1 VDEVRWLG
9 EDEQGAWRAWL
20 AVGAQLSSRLHREL
34 QAQSGLS
41 LADYDVLVAL
51 TDSPTGSLRMYE
63 VCDRLQWEKSRLS
76 KQVARMA
83 ARGLVVRRG
92 SAEDR
97 RGAVVELTDEGL
109 ASIRSAAPAHAEL
122 VRRLVFDGLTPAQVR
137 SFREVCEAVLGRLAD
152 DDNASAS
159 A

>member
-1 VDEVRWLG
+1 MNGVRWLAD
-9 EDEQGAWRAWL
+9 DEQATWRSWL
-20 AVGAQLSSRLHREL
+20 AVNVQLSARLNREL

-41 LADYDVLVAL
+41 LPDYDVLVAL
-51 TDSPTGSLRMYE
+51 TDSPTRSRRMFE
-63 VCDRLQWEKSRLS
+63 ICDELQWEKSRLS
-76 KQVARMA
+76 KQVSRMA
-83 ARGLVVRRG
+83 ARGLVTRRE

-109 ASIRSAAPAHAEL
+109 AAIRSAAPAHVEL

-137 SFREVCEAVLGRLAD
+137 SLRVTCEIVLDRLSD
-152 DDNASAS
+152 GTGSAT